1 MIKEAIKPTIEGKL
15 EFSPPYE
22 LLELEGK
29 KIKNSFDQQKTLNF
43 GVQAKWQPSW

>member
-1 MIKEAIKPTIEGKL
+1 MTKEAIKPTIEGKL

-22 LLELEGK
+22 LLELKGK
-29 KIKNSFDQQKTLNF
+29 KIKTLNF